1 MFPPEKYKTTREYHG
16 VVRGYI
22 LNEIFRRI
30 EPNGRTMG
38 EYLRE
43 EIGAPMGV
51 DIHFGVQEADLER
64 VSDVKTW
71 GAGTILYQSLLPR
84 FLGRKMIV
92 STFDVIS
99 SAKNVWKSSFP
110 GRGIRV
116 FHSLI

>member
-30 EPNGRTMG
+30 EPYGRTMG
-38 EYLRE
+38 EYLRD
-43 EIGAPMGV
+43 EIAVPMGI
-51 DIHFGVQEADLER
+51 DIHFGVQEAELER
-64 VSDVKTW
+64 VSDVKAW

-110 GRGIRV
+110 GRGMRF
-116 FHSLI
+116 FHS